1 IRRTE
6 QAQGLRLSARSSSS
20 ASRPASRQGRKARTA
35 AVRAS
40 LPVLEAAILADLA
53 QGMGVVRQL
62 GRAASATPSFSG
74 RKFDCGEPTSRLIPQ
89 GFHAV
94 QLAES
99 TKTGTFRGPVK

>member
-1 IRRTE
+1 MRRTE

-53 QGMGVVRQL
+53 QGMGV
-62 GRAASATPSFSG
+62 
-74 RKFDCGEPTSRLIPQ
+74 RKTARTCGVS
-89 GFHAV
+89 HSVV
-94 QLAES
+94 QRPEI
-99 TKTGTFRGPVK
+99 